1 MLVSSS
7 SMTALRGPWWL
18 RPRLLATSKSCTRL
32 SRATIHKRPARAC
45 AAPEVDRSQHASS
58 IPPKAMASPVSELI
72 HNTAVLAVPTT
83 YPKLFAARCL
93 FVTAPPDLVRL
104 PTLLFYYNSLTS
116 LARLGNNPCLISSIP
131 PMQTCP
137 LLPPYHLRLLFLL
150 KWLLVVHNLRL
161 EWHLGYQRQHRR
173 ICLRSLPSALPIA
186 RLS

>member
-1 MLVSSS
+1 MLMSSS

-83 YPKLFAARCL
+83 YPKAVC
-93 FVTAPPDLVRL
+93 
-104 PTLLFYYNSLTS
+104 
-116 LARLGNNPCLISSIP
+116 
-131 PMQTCP
+131 CP
-137 LLPPYHLRLLFLL
+137 LPLRYRSSGPRPSTYPALLL
-150 KWLLVVHNLRL
+150 
-161 EWHLGYQRQHRR
+161 
-173 ICLRSLPSALPIA
+173 
-186 RLS
+186 